1 MLASGLI
8 GRQVTPATIVRFYF
22 LHPGRIWR
30 HAKAVLPVAF
40 LLRPAYGNFERSA
53 GYAPGAK
60 SAAFSLWSAVHERCL
75 ARLGKII
82 LIALL
87 IAPALVVAA
96 WLRVPAY
103 RQSLEFFGL
112 LTVCRLLSFVV
123 AICGDAYDNVKHL
136 LLFNLL
142 LDTWLFATA
151 WLVFALGYPML
162 RHR

>member
-1 MLASGLI
+1 
-8 GRQVTPATIVRFYF
+8 
-22 LHPGRIWR
+22 
-30 HAKAVLPVAF
+30 VAF

-60 SAAFSLWSAVHERCL
+60 SAAFSLWSGIHARYL
-75 ARLGKII
+75 AGIGTII

-96 WLRVPAY
+96 WLRVPDR

-112 LTVCRLLSFVV
+112 LTVCCLLSFVV

-142 LDTWLFATA
+142 LDTWLFAATG
-151 WLVFALGYPML
+151 LVASLAYPV
-162 RHR
+162 RPQ